1 MNAVNWKKGS
11 ETVGGLARSVKGQLK
26 ETKFSNPVRSVGMK
40 LFILIFCG
48 ILVCVV
54 SLGIFSYN
62 KSKSIIESK
71 ISEASLETA
80 AQTAGRIDLLLS
92 NYERKTM
99 EFLSDQE
106 FLSLI
111 NTTLTTSD
119 DYEKFDSQRTIS
131 TKLSSIML
139 SDNMLTGIY
148 LLPTTPGMD
157 VIGTSSSG
165 GLPDISEEAPAF
177 TQKMLEASGKV
188 VWVPTMTGGIS
199 GNQSGQT
206 IAVGRALL
214 NVGSGKTP
222 YLLVLEISLD
232 TLQSVL
238 STVKFGEGSQ
248 AYIVAE
254 DGTNVISPNPEELGQ
269 PYKYDLPGESG
280 SSKIKA
286 GGKST
291 LSVAALTGTAGWK
304 VIGNIPVSTLVESA
318 GAIKTTTIIMSIVSA
333 LIAAGIGIL
342 IVWNIGRPLGQIRT
356 LMNEGERGNLTV
368 RSRIKRSDEIGQVA
382 DSFNRMMEQITGLV
396 MQTTSSAAE
405 VLATSASL
413 SDASH
418 KTAGSAKEIAVATE
432 EIASGATNLAVES
445 ERGSEMTSSI
455 GEQVRSVIAANT
467 EMGQSAS
474 EVEEAS
480 RKGTDYMA
488 ALMEKTSQTEEM
500 TRSMVEKVD
509 KLKDSTGSIRKILE
523 VLGNLTKQTNILSL
537 NATIEAARAGAAGKG
552 FMVVADEIRKLA
564 DQSRHSIG
572 VVGEVVQTIQ
582 SEIDETVHVLSDAYP
597 LFQAQIEAVRDANQI
612 FQNVQYQM
620 SGFVQKL
627 DSATE
632 SINHLEGAQ
641 STLSLAMT
649 NVSAVAQQASAT
661 SEQVASLSNEQ
672 LNVSEGLVELSN
684 RLEQVSKELKD
695 SLSRFTVA

>member
-1 MNAVNWKKGS
+1 
-11 ETVGGLARSVKGQLK
+11 
-26 ETKFSNPVRSVGMK
+26 MK

-48 ILVCVV
+48 ILLCVA

-71 ISEASLETA
+71 ISEASQETA
-80 AQTAGRIDLLLS
+80 AQTAGRIDLLLT

-106 FLSLI
+106 FMSLLS
-111 NTTLTTSD
+111 TTLSTSD
-119 DYEKFDSQRTIS
+119 DYERFDSQRTLA
-131 TKLSSIML
+131 TKLSTIML
-139 SDNMLTGIY
+139 SDNMLSGIY
-148 LLPTTPGMD
+148 LLPTVAGGE
-157 VIGTSSSG
+157 VIGTSPSG
-165 GLPDISEEAPAF
+165 GMPDFSESLPSF
-177 TQKMLEASGKV
+177 TQKMLEASGRV
-188 VWVPTMTGGIS
+188 VWVPTMTSGIS
-199 GNQSGQT
+199 GKLGVQT
-206 IAVGRALL
+206 IAVGRALM
-214 NVGSGKTP
+214 NVGSGTTP
-222 YLLVLEISLD
+222 YLLVMEINLNTLRTVLD
-232 TLQSVL
+232 
-238 STVKFGEGSQ
+238 TVKFGDGSQ
-248 AYIVAE
+248 TYIVAD
-254 DGTNVISPNPEELGQ
+254 DGTNVLSANEDELAQ
-269 PYKYDLPGESG
+269 PYKYELPGDSG
-280 SSKIKA
+280 STKIKVN
-286 GGKST
+286 GKDT
-291 LSVAALTGTAGWK
+291 LSVMSGMTTAPWK
-304 VIGNIPVSTLVESA
+304 VVGDIPVSTLVKAA
-318 GAIKTTTIIMSIVSA
+318 GAIRTLTIVMCIVSA
-333 LIAAGIGIL
+333 LIAATIGLLIL
-342 IVWNIGRPLGQIRT
+342 WTIGRPLGQLRT

-368 RSRIKRSDEIGQVA
+368 RSRIKRADEIGQVS

-396 MQTTSSAAE
+396 MQTTASAAE

-418 KTAGSAKEIAVATE
+418 KTAGSAKEIAIATE

-445 ERGSEMTSSI
+445 ERGSEMTGHI
-455 GEQVRSVIAANT
+455 GEQVQTVISAND
-467 EMGQSAS
+467 EMGRSAS

-480 RKGTDYMA
+480 RKGTGYMT
-488 ALMEKTSQTEEM
+488 ALMDKTSQTEEM

-582 SEIDETVHVLSDAYP
+582 REIDETVHVLSDAYP
-597 LFQAQIEAVRDANQI
+597 LFQAQIDSVRDANAI
-612 FQNVQYQM
+612 FQSVQNQM
-620 SGFVQKL
+620 GGFVQKL
-627 DSATE
+627 ESTTE
-632 SINHLEGAQ
+632 SINQLEGAQ

-649 NVSAVAQQASAT
+649 NVSAVAQEASAT

-672 LNVSEGLVELSN
+672 LNVSEGLVQLSN
-684 RLEQVSKELKD
+684 RLEQVSKELKE